1 MKRTEGKSGMDI
13 LRLGQLVREKRGDE
27 GVRAAAKEAGVSP
40 ATLSR
45 VERGHVPDMLTFEKL
60 CAWLRLDPKALSDDP
75 SASDGIALPAR
86 GDFIPAVHFRAD
98 VTYTPQAAADLA
110 TLILIAHGEITRRN
124 L

>member
-1 MKRTEGKSGMDI
+1 MDI
-13 LRLGQLVREKRGDE
+13 LRLGQLVRERRGE
-27 GVRAAAKEAGVSP
+27 AGVRAAAKEAGVSP

-60 CAWLRLDPKALSDDP
+60 CAWLRLDPQALSDDTETSDAP
-75 SASDGIALPAR
+75 ASVVR
-86 GDFIPAVHFRAD
+86 GDFIPAVHFRAE

-110 TLILIAHGEITRRN
+110 TLILIACGEITRRN